1 MVLELYIDLY
11 LVIHSSGD
19 GFFYLQIRNSG
30 YLLVYFVKKIRNI
43 T

>member
-19 GFFYLQIRNSG
+19 GLFYLQICNSG
-30 YLLVYFVKKIRNI
+30 YFWYISLRK
-43 T
+43 

>member
-1 MVLELYIDLY
+1 MVLELYMDLY

-19 GFFYLQIRNSG
+19 GFFYLQIRYSC
-30 YLLVYFVKKIRNI
+30 YFLVYFVQKIRNI